1 MIYVTHMRLRQRPG
15 EENKMTNPL
24 IVTNTKSTVIMT
36 SASAGSFMGWGV
48 RIG

>member
-1 MIYVTHMRLRQRPG
+1 
-15 EENKMTNPL
+15 MTNPL
-24 IVTNTKSTVIMT
+24 IVTKSDSTIILT

>member
-1 MIYVTHMRLRQRPG
+1 MMLRQSPG

-36 SASAGSFMGWGV
+36 AASAGSFMGWGV

>member
-1 MIYVTHMRLRQRPG
+1 MYERCSLGANRLRRL
-15 EENKMTNPL
+15 EMTNPL
-24 IVTNTKSTVIMT
+24 IVTNSKSTIILT